1 MPEII
6 VYATSSC
13 PYCSMAKK
21 LLDGKGLKYTII
33 NASAREVWLEMEQK
47 SGRNTVPQTFIG
59 NTHIGGFDDLSAAE
73 NSGKL
78 DEIIKAES
86 K

>member
-6 VYATSSC
+6 IYVTASC
-13 PYCSMAKK
+13 PFCTMAKK
-21 LLDGKGLKYTII
+21 LLDGKGLKYTVID
-33 NASAREVWLEMEQK
+33 ASARDVWLEMEQK
-47 SGRNTVPQTFIG
+47 SGRNTVPQTFVG

-73 NSGKL
+73 SAGKL
-78 DEIIKAES
+78 DEIINNES